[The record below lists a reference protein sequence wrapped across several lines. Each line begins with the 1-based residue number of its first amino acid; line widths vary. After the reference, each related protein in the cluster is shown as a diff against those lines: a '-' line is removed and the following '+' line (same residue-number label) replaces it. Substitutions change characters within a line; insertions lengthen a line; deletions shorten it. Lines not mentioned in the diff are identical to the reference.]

1 MSISVA
7 GVSPIPALQPVE
19 PAGHVTDPATSAK
32 NRSVSAAV
40 KLLND
45 TAPAGSL
52 HEFSIAIDPTTRQAV
67 VRVVNR
73 ATNELVEQLPSEYL
87 LQVARQLSESIAQQS
102 AFTVDKT
109 L

>member
-7 GVSPIPALQPVE
+7 SVSSIPALQPVE
-19 PAGHVTDPATSAK
+19 PVGRITDPATSAR

-45 TAPAGSL
+45 SAPAGSL
-52 HEFSIAIDPTTRQAV
+52 HEFSIAIDPTTRQAI
-67 VRVVNR
+67 VRVIDR

-87 LQVARQLSESIAQQS
+87 LQVARQLTENIAQQS
-102 AFTVDKT
+102 PRASDKT